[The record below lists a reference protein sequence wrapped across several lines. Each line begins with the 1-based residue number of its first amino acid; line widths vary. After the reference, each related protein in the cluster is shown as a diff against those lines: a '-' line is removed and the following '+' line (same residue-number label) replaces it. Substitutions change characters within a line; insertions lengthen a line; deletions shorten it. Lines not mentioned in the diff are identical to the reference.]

1 MLKTTP
7 RYVFRSVLF
16 SNVISIACNHP
27 YTETP
32 GLVKGG
38 PVKYSMVHPG
48 VTNEDM
54 MKSHTVTRISESHL
68 DGVEQRQ
75 KPKRTHTIIPFA
87 DKHKGRQS

>member
-1 MLKTTP
+1 
-7 RYVFRSVLF
+7 
-16 SNVISIACNHP
+16 
-27 YTETP
+27 
-32 GLVKGG
+32 
-38 PVKYSMVHPG
+38 MVHPG

-54 MKSHTVTRISESHL
+54 MKSHTVMRISESHL